1 MARRDPVIGAQPS
14 VASVMGDP
22 AASSALKTVLRA
34 RRTRDAVDA
43 ANDAAV
49 LARVLAAEARL
60 SLGDRT

>member
-1 MARRDPVIGAQPS
+1 VVRRNPLGAAPS
-14 VASVMGDP
+14 VASVMADP
-22 AASSALKTVLRA
+22 AASSALKTVLRTW
-34 RRTRDAVDA
+34 RMRDAVDA

>member
-1 MARRDPVIGAQPS
+1 MVRRNPLGAAPS
-14 VASVMGDP
+14 VASVMADP
-22 AASSALKTVLRA
+22 AASSALKTVLRTWG
-34 RRTRDAVDA
+34 TRDAVDA

>member
-1 MARRDPVIGAQPS
+1 MA
-14 VASVMGDP
+14 DP
-22 AASSALKTVLRA
+22 AASSALKTVLRTW
-34 RRTRDAVDA
+34 RMRDAVDA